1 MFCDHFLGCYYL
13 CIIIEGAGVV
23 GISGGYGGVVGGG
36 VKGLLEEKGG
46 EGMLE
51 EGGVVGGRGCANPL
65 EEGGVYPRRMSA
77 AVAAA

>member
-1 MFCDHFLGCYYL
+1 
-13 CIIIEGAGVV
+13 
-23 GISGGYGGVVGGG
+23 
-36 VKGLLEEKGG
+36 
-46 EGMLE
+46 MLE